1 MNDNENNEITN
12 FQKEEGNVKEKE
24 SFFFSENAELEGTPG
39 KWYTG
44 EKIDNVL
51 ENSFPILFVHGINR
65 SSTTW
70 RVDNDM
76 AEVTAKNR
84 IETAYID
91 LHPADDMWKNG
102 RLLAE
107 KLKDIYQYFN
117 EKVVVVAHSK
127 GGIDTQAALVHYG
140 ASPYVSR
147 VLTLSSPHHGSELAD
162 LAYSKW
168 AGWLTDAL
176 KSKSKAV
183 FSLQTAYMRAFRFL
197 TDEDKN
203 GNDTPV
209 YTFGGTGWGSMNS
222 ELFWGGLY
230 LSRFGQSDGAVT
242 VKSSRL
248 PYGNE
253 VAVKD
258 WSHKTIKEGKYIFP
272 LCKKIRHGGG

>member
-183 FSLQTAYMRAFRFL
+183 FSLQTAYMRA
-197 TDEDKN
+197 
-203 GNDTPV
+203 
-209 YTFGGTGWGSMNS
+209 
-222 ELFWGGLY
+222 
-230 LSRFGQSDGAVT
+230 
-242 VKSSRL
+242 L
-248 PYGNE
+248 PFFN
-253 VAVKD
+253 
-258 WSHKTIKEGKYIFP
+258 
-272 LCKKIRHGGG
+272 R